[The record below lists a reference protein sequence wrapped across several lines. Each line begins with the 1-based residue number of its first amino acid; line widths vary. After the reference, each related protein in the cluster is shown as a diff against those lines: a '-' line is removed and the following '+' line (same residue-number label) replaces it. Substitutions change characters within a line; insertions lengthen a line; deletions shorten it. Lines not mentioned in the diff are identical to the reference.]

1 MSATRLELHPL
12 TFVEERDGIMV
23 GRSDTVSYALL
34 PADGVALLRQLAGG
48 MPVPDAADWYRTTFG
63 EPVDMADFVATLY
76 ELKFVKA
83 DGEELAESPKV
94 RFQALGRAAFSPM
107 AWVCYL
113 GTVVSCLLVMTAY
126 PQLRPHPESIFF
138 SPSFVV
144 IQVVLALL
152 QLPAI
157 LWHEWF
163 HVLAARR
170 LGLPSRLSV
179 SRRLYFFV
187 FETEVNGL
195 LGVPRGHRY
204 LPFLAGMLA
213 DVLLLSGLTVAA
225 AVDLTDGLSWL
236 GRLCLAVA
244 YTVLLRLAWQFYV
257 FLRTDLYYVCTT
269 ALGCTNLH
277 EVTSAYLRDRFDWLP
292 GVRPSRVDEA
302 SWSPR
307 DKQVAPWFALLTV
320 AGVGFLLA
328 TALFMITPV
337 LLEFAIRLGSTLALG
352 TTAGVPFWD
361 SAVSLLIVA
370 LELVVLP
377 LLAGRYS
384 ANRSRRLPAS
394 P

>member
-76 ELKFVKA
+76 ELKFVKV

-307 DKQVAPWFALLTV
+307 DKQIAPWFALLTV

-384 ANRSRRLPAS
+384 ANRSRCLPAS